1 MGIEE
6 EKRPTKKKNPSNNLM
21 KDEME
26 EENDDDR
33 KNGNK
38 SNKKMEVEKG
48 FDSEEENVIKEVE
61 ENLRNAN
68 VKINLKE
75 IYDFFL

>member
-1 MGIEE
+1 
-6 EKRPTKKKNPSNNLM
+6 M

-26 EENDDDR
+26 EEKDDYDR

-38 SNKKMEVEKG
+38 SHKKMEVEKG

-68 VKINLKE
+68 VKIILKE
-75 IYDFFL
+75 KNDFFFS